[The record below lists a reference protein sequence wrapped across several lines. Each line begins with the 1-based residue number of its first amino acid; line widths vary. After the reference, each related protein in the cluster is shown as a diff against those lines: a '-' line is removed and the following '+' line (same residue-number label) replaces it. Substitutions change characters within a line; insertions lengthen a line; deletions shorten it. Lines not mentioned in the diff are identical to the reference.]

1 MLRKYILPLLLMIG
15 LLVAWQLTLPRYP
28 ANFYEPPVERPK
40 LPNGGVPPWNANEP
54 IFQHGRDLAR
64 ASALRGLDQAWSTF
78 CDTEG
83 RKTLVG
89 AVSYY
94 FEQRGNQ
101 EKSYPERWG
110 KEGRDYITHEW
121 STADDRR
128 IERLVQDLYRRGY
141 LRLADLR
148 PFIASRV
155 TPLLKDTHVID
166 TPCKS

>member
-1 MLRKYILPLLLMIG
+1 MLRKYVLPLLLMIG
-15 LLVAWQLTLPRYP
+15 LLVGWQFTLPRYP
-28 ANFYEPPVERPK
+28 ANFYEPVVEGPK

-54 IFQHGRDLAR
+54 IFQEGRDRAR

-78 CDTEG
+78 CNSEG
-83 RKTLVG
+83 RKKLVS

-101 EKSYPERWG
+101 ENSYPARWG
-110 KEGRDYITHEW
+110 KEGRDYIVREW
-121 STADDRR
+121 STSDDRR

-148 PFIASRV
+148 PFIANRV
-155 TPLLKDTHVID
+155 MPLLKDTHVID
-166 TPCKS
+166 APCKS